1 MNPFHDLEILQRMLN
16 LGQNDLTPAFA
27 REVLNWQPNPK
38 DRRRLHQ
45 LNLKNNRGE
54 LTAEEKAEL
63 ESYIRVVRFLDLLRS
78 KARLSLE
85 EKAVLR

>member
-1 MNPFHDLEILQRMLN
+1 MNIFHDLEILRRMLN
-16 LGQNDLTPAFA
+16 LGPNGLTPSFA
-27 REVLNWQPNPK
+27 REVLSWQPNPE